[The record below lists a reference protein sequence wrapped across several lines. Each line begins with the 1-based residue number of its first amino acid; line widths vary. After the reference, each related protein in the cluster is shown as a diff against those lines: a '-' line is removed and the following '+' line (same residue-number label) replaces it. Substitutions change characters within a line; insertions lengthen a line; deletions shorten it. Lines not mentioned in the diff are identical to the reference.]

1 MKSAEKRLCVMELTT
16 TTFLIVCPLVF
27 LAGLVDSVAG
37 GGGLISLPAYLL
49 AGLPPHLATAT
60 NKCSSTFGTI
70 LTTAR
75 YLKHGHVHA
84 QSAAL
89 AVVFSL
95 AGSWVGARLNMVV
108 PEQWLYW
115 FLLASLPVIA
125 IFLIRKR
132 DFGSESHT
140 EQLSHTALL
149 TRCAVIALV
158 IGVYDGFFGP
168 ATGTF
173 LVIALTGL
181 CRFDLLTASGNAKVM
196 NLASNVAAFVTFAV
210 GGNVLW
216 MVGIPAAIF
225 GIAGQYLGSGLA
237 LKQGAKVI
245 RPMFLLVLV
254 MLLGTVVYDVAMQ

>member
-1 MKSAEKRLCVMELTT
+1 MELTT

-60 NKCSSTFGTI
+60 NKCSSTFGAI
-70 LTTAR
+70 LTAGR
-75 YLKHGHVHA
+75 YLKHGCVHI
-84 QSAAL
+84 QSTAL

-95 AGSWVGARLNMVV
+95 AGSWLGARLNMVV

-125 IFLIRKR
+125 VFLICKR
-132 DFGSESHT
+132 DFGAEGHT
-140 EQLSHTALL
+140 EQLSAAALL
-149 TRCAVIALV
+149 VRCAAIALV
-158 IGVYDGFFGP
+158 MGVYDGFFGP

-173 LVIALTGL
+173 LVIGLTGL
-181 CRFDLLTASGNAKVM
+181 CRFDLLTASGNAKVL
-196 NLASNVAAFVTFAV
+196 NLASNVAAFVTFAA
-210 GGNVLW
+210 GGNILW
-216 MVGIPAAIF
+216 TLGIPAAIF
-225 GIAGQYLGSGLA
+225 GLAGQYVGSGLA
-237 LKQGAKVI
+237 LKKGAKVI

-254 MLLGTVVYDVAMQ
+254 MLLGTVVYDVTMY